1 MMPVLG
7 ASRTNAVIDRT
18 NNLDQL
24 RSIRELTKLLAAP
37 A

>member
-1 MMPVLG
+1 
-7 ASRTNAVIDRT
+7 VIDRT